1 VWLRVNWKTLR
12 VELEASGVIGRMF
25 ERDLDRDVTETG
37 FEYADVGKGGDLS
50 KRTFMQLGY
59 ALEFKYGL
67 FKDRFHLGLDHGFA
81 TGDPSGTLQPAEP
94 AIANGVDSR
103 WTNFRFNPAYMQD
116 LLLFRELLGTAA
128 NAAYF
133 KPWMAFYFFDN
144 NFSGR
149 LDIEY
154 AIAHQRRHLGE
165 QGQLRPR
172 ARRRL
177 PLPRPAGADLR
188 AAAVRRDVPVR
199 LLQPQQQ
206 HLRRSPVQNNG
217 DAKAA
222 QTVQAQIGIKF

>member
-1 VWLRVNWKTLR
+1 MNDQSVFPTSQ
-12 VELEASGVIGRMF
+12 LEAADGDGHNTTSNPTMGEIISARF
-25 ERDLDRDVTETG
+25 TRRG
-37 FEYADVGKGGDLS
+37 FL
-50 KRTFMQLGY
+50 QLGY

-81 TGDPSGTLQPAEP
+81 TGDPSGTQGYNPQSPL
-94 AIANGVDSR
+94 IANGVDSR

-116 LLLFRELLGTAA
+116 LLLFRELLGTAS

-133 KPWMAFYFFDN
+133 KPWLAFYFFDN

-154 AIAHQRRHLGE
+154 AVAQ
-165 QGQLRPR
+165 Q
-172 ARRRL
+172 
-177 PLPRPAGADLR
+177 R
-188 AAAVRRDVPVR
+188 AATWGNKANYGLEIDGALRYHDQQEPIFVQLQYGVMFPFGAFNRTTSTYAGLPVE
-199 LLQPQQQ
+199 
-206 HLRRSPVQNNG
+206 NNG